1 MRTIIVKMQVQITA
15 ILCGLGSGA
24 PSPIPNSTRD
34 EVLQLTGFG
43 AELSPSLLPALWDT
57 EGIYF
62 PNHSASVSHWRHSS
76 RPLLLTYEP
85 MIAGPLEPRRWLI
98 LDVGDDEDLLTGDR
112 PIAELSAGAQPWEG
126 PAGGWRTRDCL
137 GGLRET
143 DAELRAVPS
152 RRQWDDCST
161 LTWRLTG
168 LGEHHPRLALLAG
181 QFQVTNEYSS
191 GAPVYR
197 AADTSAVL
205 QRVVS
210 GSRSS
215 WVLHS
220 PRDNETQMAALGEY
234 ADRINL
240 IRTER
245 FVASGLPGQDFLDQ
259 PAFVCHPEEWEMGDA
274 DFTLPDLDGY
284 KVTDDIHD
292 QAQWSR
298 QRFTEEDSGAYAR
311 AFGTQP
317 EEHARMLVTTSITR
331 TRMDLIMLSIT
342 SPRISLTDQGCAII
356 RLHNKGFQL
365 SVSFLR
371 DSGHHEDLLETGSI
385 SGWRDVVV
393 SLTGSGQM
401 TLTASD
407 PDGPS
412 SRLAVTQILV
422 FNETCDQ
429 LQGRTSACDED
440 TCFNG
445 GTCTSVTLKHHLCL
459 CPPGFLG
466 PRCEDRVDCG
476 EPDVIAFG
484 QATRVSGNAYLDR
497 AYYTCSPGYAPSE
510 TVLGV
515 SWSVC
520 HRNGSWVNT
529 PRCEPLAGQAYLK
542 CDFAAECADFNM
554 RLDNEYNTD
563 TDQEWERSER
573 LRTSDIRPQGVFL
586 TTYRARGQRT
596 LTSRL
601 RTPCLDL
608 QASGCLQLDAYLS
621 NATLTVMDWRTNRVL
636 FRTEEGG
643 RRLLVPL
650 HPQAGPLLVVAQL
663 EPGESEA
670 ALDSIRVYQYTCDQL
685 LKVTLA
691 EPRPWPRWPPA
702 GQTDRSP
709 VLVSVSEETETS
721 TGEAAPILLVL
732 VPLVVLLGIVM
743 VLGSSRD

>member
-1 MRTIIVKMQVQITA
+1 
-15 ILCGLGSGA
+15 
-24 PSPIPNSTRD
+24 
-34 EVLQLTGFG
+34 
-43 AELSPSLLPALWDT
+43 
-57 EGIYF
+57 
-62 PNHSASVSHWRHSS
+62 
-76 RPLLLTYEP
+76 
-85 MIAGPLEPRRWLI
+85 MIAGPLGPRRWLI
-98 LDVGDDEDLLTGDR
+98 FDIGDDEDFLTGDR
-112 PIAELSAGAQPWEG
+112 PIAELSAGAQPWES

-143 DAELRAVPS
+143 DAELRAVRS

-234 ADRINL
+234 TDRINL

-259 PAFVCHPEEWEMGDA
+259 PVFVCHPEEWERGDA

-284 KVTDDIHD
+284 K
-292 QAQWSR
+292 
-298 QRFTEEDSGAYAR
+298 
-311 AFGTQP
+311 
-317 EEHARMLVTTSITR
+317 
-331 TRMDLIMLSIT
+331 
-342 SPRISLTDQGCAII
+342 
-356 RLHNKGFQL
+356 
-365 SVSFLR
+365 
-371 DSGHHEDLLETGSI
+371 
-385 SGWRDVVV
+385 
-393 SLTGSGQM
+393 M

-445 GTCTSVTLKHHLCL
+445 GTCASVTLKHHLCL

-476 EPDVIAFG
+476 EPDAIAFG
-484 QATRVSGNAYLDR
+484 QATRISGNAYLDR
-497 AYYTCSPGYAPSE
+497 AYYACSPGYAPSE

-520 HRNGSWVNT
+520 HHNGSWVNT
-529 PRCEPLAGQAYLK
+529 PRCEPLAGQAYIE
-542 CDFAAECADFNM
+542 CDFATECADFNT

-650 HPQAGPLLVVAQL
+650 HPQAGPLLVVVQL

-670 ALDSIRVYQYTCDQL
+670 CAGLDPRV
-685 LKVTLA
+685 
-691 EPRPWPRWPPA
+691 
-702 GQTDRSP
+702 P
-709 VLVSVSEETETS
+709 VHL
-721 TGEAAPILLVL
+721 
-732 VPLVVLLGIVM
+732 
-743 VLGSSRD
+743 